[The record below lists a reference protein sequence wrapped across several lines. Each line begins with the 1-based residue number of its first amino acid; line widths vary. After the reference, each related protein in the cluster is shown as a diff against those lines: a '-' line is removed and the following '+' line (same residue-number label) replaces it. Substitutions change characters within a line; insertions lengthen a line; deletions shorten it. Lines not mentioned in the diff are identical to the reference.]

1 MLVVDKRK
9 GDHMPIHE
17 VIPTPSIGL
26 NRALGGGLN
35 SGATHL
41 FWGTPSVGKTT
52 MCFRILA
59 EAQRRGYRPVIID
72 SEYSYNDQYAAKCGI
87 NIDDVVVIQSTIVE
101 EIMKALIGYLNN
113 DVEKHIFLF
122 DSLSNII
129 KEEFYDKPEGG
140 KAMGLQ
146 SRSQGY
152 LLQKLVNYLHKER
165 NIMLFVAHQTVDLS
179 GMFAVTKAKMGNTV
193 HHNMHNIVK
202 LFLSMSQKEMERDDT
217 HTITSQRAVWTIEKT
232 KQIPTI
238 GAQGYYYV
246 LPQEG
251 KIDTDRELIDIAI
264 EMDIIQRRGAW
275 YSYGSEKWN
284 GMTAI
289 NLSDE
294 DRDEIATLILG
305 RELQEV

>member
-1 MLVVDKRK
+1 MLIVDKRK
-9 GDHMPIHE
+9 GHTMPIHD

-35 SGATHL
+35 TGATHL

-52 MCFRILA
+52 MCFRIIA
-59 EAQRRGYRPVIID
+59 EAQKLGYRPVIID
-72 SEYSYNDQYAAKCGI
+72 SESSYNDEYAAKCGI
-87 NIDDVVVIQSTIVE
+87 NIEDVVIIQSTIVE
-101 EIMKALIGYLNN
+101 DIMKNLIGYLT
-113 DVEKHIFLF
+113 DDKEKHIFLF

-179 GMFAVTKAKMGNTV
+179 GMFAITKAKMGNTV
-193 HHNMHNIVK
+193 HHNMHNVVK
-202 LFLSMSQKEMERDDT
+202 LFLSMSKGEMEREENNM
-217 HTITSQRAVWTIEKT
+217 ITSQRATWTVEKT

-238 GAQGYYYV
+238 GATGYYYV

-251 KIDTDRELIDIAI
+251 RIDQEREIIDIAI
-264 EMDIIQRRGAW
+264 EMDIIQRKGAW
-275 YSYGSEKWN
+275 YNYEESKWN
-284 GMTAI
+284 GMGSIELTAKQSKDILKLI
-289 NLSDE
+289 N
-294 DRDEIATLILG
+294 A
-305 RELQEV
+305 

>member
-1 MLVVDKRK
+1 MLIVDKRK
-9 GDHMPIHE
+9 GDTMPIHD
-17 VIPTPSIGL
+17 VIPTPSVGL

-35 SGATHL
+35 TGATHL

-52 MCFRILA
+52 MCFRIIA
-59 EAQRRGYRPVIID
+59 EAQKLGYRPVIID
-72 SEYSYNDQYAAKCGI
+72 SESSYNDEYAAKCGI
-87 NIDDVVVIQSTIVE
+87 DINDVVIIQSTIVE
-101 EIMKALIGYLNN
+101 EIMKNLIGYLT
-113 DVEKHIFLF
+113 DDKEKHIFLF

-202 LFLSMSQKEMERDDT
+202 LFLSMSKSEMEREENNM
-217 HTITSQRAVWTIEKT
+217 ITSQRATWTVEKT

-238 GAQGYYYV
+238 GATGYYYV

-251 KIDTDRELIDIAI
+251 RIDQYREIIDIAI
-264 EMDIIQRRGAW
+264 EMDIIQRKGAW
-275 YSYGSEKWN
+275 YSYEESKWN
-284 GMTAI
+284 GMGAI
-289 NLSDE
+289 ELTDKQTK
-294 DRDEIATLILG
+294 EILKGINA
-305 RELQEV
+305 

>member
-1 MLVVDKRK
+1 MLIVDKRK
-9 GDHMPIHE
+9 GQTMPIHD

-35 SGATHL
+35 TGATHL

-52 MCFRILA
+52 MCFRIIA
-59 EAQRRGYRPVIID
+59 EAQKLGYRPVIID
-72 SEYSYNDQYAAKCGI
+72 SESSYNDAYAAKCGI
-87 NIDDVVVIQSTIVE
+87 NIEDVVIIQSTIVE
-101 EIMKALIGYLNN
+101 DIMKNLIGYLT
-113 DVEKHIFLF
+113 DDKEKHIFLF

-202 LFLSMSQKEMERDDT
+202 LFLSMSKSEMEREDNNM
-217 HTITSQRAVWTIEKT
+217 ITSQRATWTVEKT

-238 GAQGYYYV
+238 GATGYYYV

-251 KIDTDRELIDIAI
+251 RIDQNREIIDIAI
-264 EMDIIQRRGAW
+264 EMDIIQRKGAW
-275 YSYGSEKWN
+275 YSYEESKWN
-284 GMTAI
+284 GMGSIELTDKQSKEILKRI
-289 NLSDE
+289 NS
-294 DRDEIATLILG
+294 
-305 RELQEV
+305 